1 MGKAVDVIC
10 SSEASELHSRLLLK
24 ADATQTTAASFAL
37 AALLH
42 ASMCFSVTC
51 RYVKSRSDSQL
62 RGTGDNLSSTS
73 DCDPE
78 QVLQPDPSKLIMPCG
93 LIAWSYFNDTYAVC
107 HADTTRVLCARVLE
121 AIICLMYLLISSQ
134 AGLTK
139 FFCANGMSFAQH

>member
-10 SSEASELHSRLLLK
+10 NSEASEPHSRLLLK
-24 ADATQTTAASFAL
+24 ADATQTTAAKFAFV
-37 AALLH
+37 ASLH
-42 ASMCFSVTC
+42 ASMRSAGTC

-93 LIAWSYFNDTYAVC
+93 LIAWSYFNDTYAVR
-107 HADTTRVLCARVLE
+107 HADTHLV
-121 AIICLMYLLISSQ
+121 
-134 AGLTK
+134 
-139 FFCANGMSFAQH
+139 

>member
-1 MGKAVDVIC
+1 MGKAVDAFC
-10 SSEASELHSRLLLK
+10 SSEASELHSTLLLK

-42 ASMCFSVTC
+42 AYCYFIIPYPLLYSIIITLIIIVIVIAGTR

-107 HADTTRVLCARVLE
+107 HADTSLVLCA
-121 AIICLMYLLISSQ
+121 
-134 AGLTK
+134 
-139 FFCANGMSFAQH
+139 